1 MRHLSAGLLLLSAV
15 STVLA
20 QSPPEAR
27 FEVAS
32 VKENTSGD
40 LAIRFEPTPPDG
52 YRRDVPL
59 ESHLR
64 YAFEIAQLSRIVNL
78 PEWALA
84 TRYEIAGKATGP
96 ITGSATKF
104 AFQFP
109 HVFFE
114 MSVGEAAAATTWT
127 ITTRW
132 TPTILREH
140 GWSRESIKPGDRV
153 TVTYLPHVDK
163 AHVGQMVT
171 IEVNGAALPLS
182 F

>member
-1 MRHLSAGLLLLSAV
+1 MLT
-15 STVLA
+15 ST
-20 QSPPEAR
+20 S
-27 FEVAS
+27 FS
-32 VKENTSGD
+32 VR
-40 LAIRFEPTPPDG
+40 AM
-52 YRRDVPL
+52 
-59 ESHLR
+59 
-64 YAFEIAQLSRIVNL
+64 
-78 PEWALA
+78 ALA
-84 TRYEIAGKATGP
+84 GAFCLAFSTSAHHGGDVEWGETTAGPLTGE
-96 ITGSATKF
+96 ATKF

-114 MSVGEAAAATTWT
+114 MSAGEPAATWT

-140 GWSRESIKPGDRV
+140 GWSRDSIKPGDSI

-171 IEVNGAALPLS
+171 IEVNGTALPLS